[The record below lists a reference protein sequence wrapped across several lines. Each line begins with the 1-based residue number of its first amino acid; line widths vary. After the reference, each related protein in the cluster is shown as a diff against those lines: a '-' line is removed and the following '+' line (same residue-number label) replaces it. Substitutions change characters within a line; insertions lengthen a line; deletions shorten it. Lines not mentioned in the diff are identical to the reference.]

1 MAVSTT
7 SAPTSSN
14 AMLGIAW
21 KLASVVVFT
30 AMLGLVKY
38 ASERIPVGEILF
50 ARNFFGIIP
59 VVIFLAWQG
68 SIRRALVTKS
78 PGGHFKRAMTGVL
91 AMGLWF
97 VALERLSLPEAT
109 AIIYAAPLIM
119 VVFAALILGERV
131 RIYRWTAVSVG
142 FAGVLV
148 IVAPQLTGSVSLSD
162 AAMIGVVC
170 ALAAAVFM
178 ALTSVFVRQL
188 VATESTATIV
198 LYFFLAA
205 SVVSLVSL
213 PFGWVVPSWHD
224 LFILVLIGV
233 IGGVGQLMVTTAFH
247 HAEASIIAPLE
258 YTSIIWAT
266 GIGYFFF
273 AEVPR
278 VATMFGAAIVIASG
292 IFVIYRERRLGRVRH
307 ERKMGAPMRS

>member
-1 MAVSTT
+1 MR
-7 SAPTSSN
+7 
-14 AMLGIAW
+14 GIAW
-21 KLASVVVFT
+21 KVASVVVFM

-50 ARNFFGIIP
+50 ARNFFGLIP

-68 SIRRALVTKS
+68 QVRHALETDN
-78 PGGHFKRAMTGVL
+78 GLGHIKRAMAGVL

-109 AIIYAAPLIM
+109 ALIYAAPLIM
-119 VVFAALILGERV
+119 VVFAATILGEKV

-142 FAGVLV
+142 FAGVLI
-148 IVAPQLTGSVSLSD
+148 IVAPQITGSAHVED
-162 AAMIGVVC
+162 AALVGVIC

-188 VATESTATIV
+188 VSTEKTTTIV

-213 PFGWVVPSWHD
+213 PFGWVVPSWQD
-224 LFILVLIGV
+224 LLVLVLIGV
-233 IGGVGQLMVTTAFH
+233 LGGIGQLMITTAFQ
-247 HAEASIIAPLE
+247 HAEASIIAPFE
-258 YTSIIWAT
+258 YTSIVWAT
-266 GIGYFFF
+266 GIGFFF
-273 AEVPR
+273 FDEVPAE
-278 VATMFGAAIVIASG
+278 ATLVGAAIVIASG
-292 IFVIYRERRLGRVRH
+292 IFVIFRERQLGLERH
-307 ERKMGAPMRS
+307 ERKLGAPLRH